1 MRSLFKKK
9 EEYERPTPISEA
21 DRLALVKSEVER
33 QIKVADTRLAALDSE
48 ITDFARSNNLALN
61 QFRGIEDGVGLPR
74 QIITAFRTL
83 HENRNRAAQDF
94 QAALAVYA
102 ELK

>member
-1 MRSLFKKK
+1 MLGLFKKRDAEK
-9 EEYERPTPISEA
+9 EVTQPSSPSSAE
-21 DRLALVKSEVER
+21 RLAMVETQVKD
-33 QIKVADTRLAALDSE
+33 ADLRLTALDSE

-61 QFRGIEDGVGLPR
+61 QFRGIEEGVGLPR
-74 QIITAFRTL
+74 QIITAFGTL